1 MIVSRLQ
8 QRRNTMSF
16 RKLLVPL
23 LALATAAA
31 PLLASAQASQEPVRL
46 IVGFSPGGPTDAA
59 ARIAAEIIT
68 TRLGMPAVVDNRPG
82 ASGAIAAAAVARAK
96 PDGHTLLVNVVAD
109 IVNPVVAR
117 EKENYITTRFMPVV
131 LLSESPNVLVV
142 HPSVKANTVKE
153 LVDLVRS
160 PAAKGK
166 FSYGSAGLGTVS
178 HLSGLLFAD
187 ATGVPMVHIPYKGTA
202 AAQVDLLAG
211 RVPLMFDNLINGL
224 ANAKAGKVR
233 ALAVTS
239 AQRWPGAPDLPT
251 LAEAGL
257 PNTDLVSVF
266 GLMAPVGTPKALV
279 DRISSAL
286 LEGLATP
293 EMRARLNQIGAAPGT
308 LDAQA
313 YGKYLDAQTQRWEK
327 LVAAG
332 KLSLK

>member
-1 MIVSRLQ
+1 
-8 QRRNTMSF
+8 
-16 RKLLVPL
+16 
-23 LALATAAA
+23 
-31 PLLASAQASQEPVRL
+31 
-46 IVGFSPGGPTDAA
+46 
-59 ARIAAEIIT
+59 
-68 TRLGMPAVVDNRPG
+68 
-82 ASGAIAAAAVARAK
+82 
-96 PDGHTLLVNVVAD
+96 
-109 IVNPVVAR
+109 
-117 EKENYITTRFMPVV
+117 
-131 LLSESPNVLVV
+131 
-142 HPSVKANTVKE
+142 
-153 LVDLVRS
+153 
-160 PAAKGK
+160 
-166 FSYGSAGLGTVS
+166 
-178 HLSGLLFAD
+178 
-187 ATGVPMVHIPYKGTA
+187 MVHIPYKGTA
-202 AAQVDLLAG
+202 AAQVVLLAG
-211 RVPLMFDNLINGL
+211 RGPRKFDKQIKGL

-266 GLMAPVGTPKALV
+266 GLMAPVGTPKALI